1 MEGRQ
6 NLTSNEISNT
16 ALVAGGGILPV
27 EIAKKLTERQ
37 QKTLIIALCKDLEP
51 LRPYASRIVRMRFP
65 NISMGLKEIKAFGA
79 DSVIMAGIIPKR
91 LIYCLPLL
99 FDKTAREVLRET
111 LKDDHSL
118 LGSIVNAF
126 ENRGVKVLPYWQ
138 ILPEFLAAKGRL
150 SSREPSAQE
159 MRDIAYGQDIL
170 RVTLPCSFGQAV
182 CVADGAVTAI
192 EAMEGTDK
200 MILRAGEIVR
210 RGVVVKMMRK
220 DQDMRYDLPA
230 AGVRTL
236 ENMKSAGLTC
246 LAVEA
251 GKTLILE
258 PEKFFAL
265 ADKYNIAVW
274 GI

>member
-1 MEGRQ
+1 M
-6 NLTSNEISNT
+6 TCNEIFNT
-16 ALVAGGGILPV
+16 ALVAGGGILPI
-27 EIAKKLTERQ
+27 EIAKKLRERQ
-37 QKTLIIALCKDLEP
+37 QKTLVIALCKDIEP
-51 LRPYASRIVRMRFP
+51 LRPYASRIIRMRFP
-65 NISMGLKEIKAFGA
+65 NMSRSLKEMKAFGA

-99 FDKTAREVLRET
+99 FDKLAREVLRDT

-118 LGSIVNAF
+118 LSSIVNAI
-126 ENRGVKVLPYWQ
+126 ESRGIKVIPYWQ
-138 ILPEFLAAKGRL
+138 ILTEFLAAKGRL
-150 SSREPSAQE
+150 SSREPSARE
-159 MRDIAYGQDIL
+159 MSDIECGKNIL

-182 CVADGAVTAI
+182 CVADGSVSAI

-220 DQDMRYDLPA
+220 DQDMRYDLPTV
-230 AGVRTL
+230 GINTL

-258 PEKFFAL
+258 PDKFFAL
-265 ADKYNIAVW
+265 ADKYNIAVY